1 MVIDFDW
8 ECVCVCVV
16 VDLYSLHK
24 KCDFLPVKDVIERHD
39 TKGKRAEGTTW
50 KKYRYSG
57 TQRK

>member
-1 MVIDFDW
+1 M
-8 ECVCVCVV
+8 CVVV